1 MTDIDNFVDAC
12 RDNNITLARHLLASV
27 DINGRD
33 SSDGWTGLMW
43 AMLNN
48 HLPIVRM
55 LLNHPNILVGTT
67 NIGNNTALHLAC
79 YGNRE
84 ECVRL
89 FLAHQQ
95 CTPGI
100 VNTVD
105 SDGNTA
111 EMVATRKGYHGC
123 ARIIRD
129 YINNSQASSSSTGA
143 SSAVNPAP
151 LSSPARPTAPPPP
164 ATRSPPPSARP
175 GRLTLAQL
183 AKAIEN
189 IEEEKKTFIEE
200 TTAEIN
206 SLQEKWNDVLNNQK
220 NGLAEMENRREALRA
235 ELHQRTGEEA
245 AGNIPPASLI
255 PECPCCYESL
265 LEMRPPKQILTCG
278 NGHLICSD
286 CQPEIT
292 GNRCISRCGSSYGG
306 RATAMEQ
313 MVRQILGIM

>member
-1 MTDIDNFVDAC
+1 MK
-12 RDNNITLARHLLASV
+12 LS
-27 DINGRD
+27 
-33 SSDGWTGLMW
+33 
-43 AMLNN
+43 
-48 HLPIVRM
+48 
-55 LLNHPNILVGTT
+55 LVGTT
-67 NIGNNTALHLAC
+67 SNSNSTALHWAC
-79 YGNRE
+79 VNNRE

-100 VNTVD
+100 VNTVNIN
-105 SDGNTA
+105 GETA
-111 EMVATRKGYHGC
+111 EMLATKIGRHGC
-123 ARIIRD
+123 ARMIRD
-129 YINNSQASSSSTGA
+129 YINNSQASSSSTGT
-143 SSAVNPAP
+143 SSSVNPAP
-151 LSSPARPTAPPPP
+151 LSSSTRPTAPPPP

-183 AKAIEN
+183 AEAIEN

-220 NGLAEMENRREALRA
+220 NGLAEMEIRREVLRA

-245 AGNIPPASLI
+245 ARNIPPASLI
-255 PECPCCYESL
+255 PECPCCYE
-265 LEMRPPKQILTCG
+265 EMSPPKQILTCG

-292 GNRCISRCGSSYGG
+292 GNRCISRCGSRYGG

>member
-1 MTDIDNFVDAC
+1 VK
-12 RDNNITLARHLLASV
+12 LS
-27 DINGRD
+27 
-33 SSDGWTGLMW
+33 
-43 AMLNN
+43 
-48 HLPIVRM
+48 
-55 LLNHPNILVGTT
+55 LVGTT

-164 ATRSPPPSARP
+164 STRPTAPPPPATRPTAPPPPATRSPPPSARP

-183 AKAIEN
+183 AEAIEN

-220 NGLAEMENRREALRA
+220 NGLAEMESRREALRA

-245 AGNIPPASLI
+245 ARNIPPASLI

>member
-1 MTDIDNFVDAC
+1 MK
-12 RDNNITLARHLLASV
+12 LS
-27 DINGRD
+27 
-33 SSDGWTGLMW
+33 
-43 AMLNN
+43 
-48 HLPIVRM
+48 
-55 LLNHPNILVGTT
+55 LVGTT
-67 NIGNNTALHLAC
+67 DNNNWTALHLAC

-100 VNTVD
+100 VNTR
-105 SDGNTA
+105 SSNGETA
-111 EMVATRKGYHGC
+111 EIVATRMGHHGC

-129 YINNSQASSSSTGA
+129 YINNSQASSSSTGT
-143 SSAVNPAP
+143 SSSVNPAL

-164 ATRSPPPSARP
+164 STRSPPPSARP

-183 AKAIEN
+183 AEAIEN
-189 IEEEKKTFIEE
+189 IEEEKKTFFEE
-200 TTAEIN
+200 TSAEIN
-206 SLQEKWNDVLNNQK
+206 SLQKKLNE
-220 NGLAEMENRREALRA
+220 GLAEMESRREALRA
-235 ELHQRTGEEA
+235 ELHQRTQDKNPGEEA
-245 AGNIPPASLI
+245 ARNIPPASLI
-255 PECPCCYESL
+255 PECPCCYE
-265 LEMRPPKQILTCG
+265 EMSPPKQILTCG

-292 GNRCISRCGSSYGG
+292 GNRCISRCGSRYDG

>member
-12 RDNNITLARHLLASV
+12 RDNNITLARQLLASV
-27 DINGRD
+27 DINGGH
-33 SSDGWTGLMW
+33 SGDGSTGLMM
-43 AMLNN
+43 AMALNK
-48 HLPIVRM
+48 LPIVRM
-55 LLNHPNILVGTT
+55 LLDHPNILVGTT
-67 NIGNNTALHLAC
+67 NNYNSTALHDAC
-79 YGNRE
+79 VHNNE

-129 YINNSQASSSSTGA
+129 YINNSQASSSFTGA
-143 SSAVNPAP
+143 SSAVNPA
-151 LSSPARPTAPPPP
+151 L
-164 ATRSPPPSARP
+164 
-175 GRLTLAQL
+175 
-183 AKAIEN
+183 
-189 IEEEKKTFIEE
+189 
-200 TTAEIN
+200 
-206 SLQEKWNDVLNNQK
+206 
-220 NGLAEMENRREALRA
+220 
-235 ELHQRTGEEA
+235 
-245 AGNIPPASLI
+245 LI